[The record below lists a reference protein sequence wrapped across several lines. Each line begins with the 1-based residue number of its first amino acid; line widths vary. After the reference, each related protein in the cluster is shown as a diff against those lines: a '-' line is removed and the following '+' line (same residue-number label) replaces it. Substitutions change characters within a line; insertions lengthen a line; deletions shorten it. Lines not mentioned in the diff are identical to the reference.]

1 MERTESRR
9 LRHRTAALAV
19 VGLVLTACATPKGST
34 TGDAGPPV
42 RGGNLTVRLAQDP
55 GSLDT
60 VKNSNAGTTYIGH
73 EVFEQLVTID
83 ANYQPQPVLAESYK
97 KADDGL
103 GYAFTLRKGLVF
115 ADGTPLRAA
124 DAVASLRY
132 WVDNGSY
139 AGSLKPVLKDITAPD
154 ESTVSVALNAPFNLV
169 ALMATSHGTGIR
181 KESDIA
187 AAGPTG
193 IPREKSVG
201 SGPYKVKSWTPGQE
215 IVLERNDKYQAPGG
229 KSSGYAGAKNAYLD
243 TITYK
248 VVGDSDAVLN
258 GLQTGLLDVAEPSHD
273 QYDQIKRSDTLKIG
287 VEGAANI
294 QYVAL
299 NHNPG
304 SIFAKPQ
311 ARDAMNLI
319 VDKAA
324 IMASQGAPELVSAS
338 NGAFATQ
345 TNKGMYSEAGKGK
358 WDQHDPE
365 RAKQLFAEA
374 GLQPGQTVRMITTD
388 EFPQFKDALVLIQ
401 SQLQKIGITA
411 SIDSYDF
418 ATLMGRKNNE
428 PNSWDVLALMDDAN
442 PPVPSYSDNVQGMDN
457 MGYPRDRLAPLLS
470 DYNAADTPDEQKQ
483 AIDRIQ
489 EFTSQNLPTI
499 TLYNAKS
506 YVAFSSKVRGYEG
519 WGMEFADV
527 WLAG

>member
-1 MERTESRR
+1 MERIPSRR
-9 LRHRTAALAV
+9 KHRIVALAAV
-19 VGLVLTACATPKGST
+19 ALLATACATPT
-34 TGDAGPPV
+34 TKTAEDTGPPA

-55 GSLDT
+55 GSLDSVQNT
-60 VKNSNAGTTYIGH
+60 NAGTSYLTH

-83 ANYQPQPVLAESYK
+83 AEYQPQPVLAESYK
-97 KADDGL
+97 KGEDSL
-103 GYAFTLRKGLVF
+103 SYTFTLRKGVVF
-115 ADGTPLRAA
+115 SDGAPLRAA
-124 DAVASLRY
+124 DVVASLKY
-132 WVDNGSY
+132 WVEKGSY

-154 ESTVSVALNAPFNLV
+154 ESTVLVTLTAPFNLV
-169 ALMATSHGTGIR
+169 ALMATSHGSGIH

-193 IPREKSVG
+193 IGRDRSVG

-215 IVLERNDKYQAPGG
+215 IVLERNDKYQPPSG
-229 KSSGYAGAKNAYLD
+229 KSSGYAGEKHAYLD

-248 VVGDSDAVLN
+248 VVADSDAVLN

-273 QYDQIKRSDTLKIG
+273 QYDQIQRGGTLKLG

-299 NHNPG
+299 NHNAG
-304 SIFAKPQ
+304 SIFAKPE
-311 ARDAMNLI
+311 AREAMNLI
-319 VDKAA
+319 VDKKA
-324 IMASQGAPELVSAS
+324 IMASQGVPDLVSPS

-345 TNKGMYSEAGKGK
+345 TNKAMYSEAGKAN
-358 WDQHDPE
+358 WDKRDPE
-365 RAKQLFAEA
+365 RAKQLFAAA
-374 GLQPGQTVRMITTD
+374 GLQPGQAVRMITTD

-401 SQLQKIGITA
+401 SQLQQIGITA
-411 SIDSYDF
+411 TIDSYDF

-442 PPVPSYSDNVQGMDN
+442 PPVPSYSDNVQGLDN
-457 MGYPRDRLAPLLS
+457 MGYPRDELKPLLS
-470 DYNAADTPDEQKQ
+470 AYNAAKTPEEQRQ
-483 AIDRIQ
+483 GIDKIQ
-489 EFTSQNLPTI
+489 EFTAKNLPTI

-506 YVAFSSKVRGYEG
+506 YVAFSAKVRGYDG